1 MSAHESIFCLKRS
14 GIELILGTPLP
25 QGGFTGPGPE
35 ALLGLQQFFLP
46 RPEAEKDPRYKQL
59 IPYQLFCCQGRYFV
73 YQRGG
78 GVGEGRL
85 AGRLS
90 IGIGG
95 HINSTDSVGD
105 QLTIEDYYAALHRE
119 REEELICP
127 AAMSADFIGWLNDD
141 SDPVGEVHLGALH
154 LCQVENETDVA
165 IRLHGE
171 DLHPCGWW
179 PVSQIIRE
187 AARFEKWSMLALF
200 CGEPLIA
207 PTASV
212 DR

>member
-25 QGGFTGPGPE
+25 QGGFTVPGPE

-46 RPEAEKDPRYKQL
+46 RPEAENDPRYKQL

-127 AAMSADFIGWLNDD
+127 TRTCPPVAGGQCPKSSAKQHVSKSGQCWLFFAANRSSLRLPQLTANY
-141 SDPVGEVHLGALH
+141 
-154 LCQVENETDVA
+154 CQFL
-165 IRLHGE
+165 RLKMEG
-171 DLHPCGWW
+171 
-179 PVSQIIRE
+179 QI
-187 AARFEKWSMLALF
+187 
-200 CGEPLIA
+200 EPN
-207 PTASV
+207 P
-212 DR
+212 